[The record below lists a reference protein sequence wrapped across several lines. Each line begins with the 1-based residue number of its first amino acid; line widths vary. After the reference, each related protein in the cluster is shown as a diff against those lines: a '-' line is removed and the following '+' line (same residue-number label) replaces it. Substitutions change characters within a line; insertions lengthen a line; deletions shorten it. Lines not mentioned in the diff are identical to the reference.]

1 MKTEWSPRFLLD
13 YTHEFYSSYGYSF
26 IKIVLC
32 YCQKGSLLMV
42 KRMFDHWSNIR
53 CTYSQTVVCQTSNE
67 RLTNYLIILLSVD
80 TAVASLHGSKDLL
93 LTH

>member
-32 YCQKGSLLMV
+32 YCQKGS
-42 KRMFDHWSNIR
+42 F
-53 CTYSQTVVCQTSNE
+53 
-67 RLTNYLIILLSVD
+67 YLIILLSVD